1 MNRTMKQLFL
11 LVLILLFAVACSVEI
26 SSDSPTATRPAA
38 TNTAPAAEEDTAT
51 AMPTEETEEPAT
63 DEATDEEPDEPA
75 ATTEPAAEETEEAA
89 APAGTPP
96 PWASLG
102 LSGEIVFIAFDNEQ
116 RQNIHKLDLETGK
129 LQTLFESPEN
139 TLVTD
144 VAASPDGSQIVFAY
158 APPLPEGEIQFG
170 FTDLYIMPS
179 DGSAEPEVLV
189 ARGDDTETFFNL
201 SWPLD
206 DYIYYSHFV
215 PTTGSLGERIFASRI
230 ERMNLA
236 DGTAE
241 PLVENAS
248 WPRLSR
254 DGTQLAYVLDETLD
268 MILAEPDGSNPEVII
283 EGTDFPAVDAP
294 LFSLDHEWLFFSAIE
309 PEQNSLSW
317 LDRLMGVRPAYA
329 HNVPS
334 DWWRLNMGSGEMER
348 LTNLYEIGMYGDVS
362 EDGRR
367 VAFITSS
374 GIQVMNLDGSG
385 VFRLLSI
392 PATGTLNWIWE

>member
-1 MNRTMKQLFL
+1 MNRTLKQLVL

-26 SSDSPTATRPAA
+26 SSESPTATRPAA
-38 TNTAPAAEEDTAT
+38 TNTAPAPEEEEDTET
-51 AMPTEETEEPAT
+51 AVPTASTDETDEPAT
-63 DEATDEEPDEPA
+63 DEEPA
-75 ATTEPAAEETEEAA
+75 GEETEEAP

-96 PWASLG
+96 AWASLG
-102 LSGEIVFIAFDNEQ
+102 LSGELVFIAFNNEQ
-116 RQNIHKLDLETGK
+116 RQNIHKLDLETGE
-129 LQTLFESPEN
+129 LQTLFESPEG

-144 VAASPDGSQIVFAY
+144 VAVSPDGSQIVFAY
-158 APPLPEGEIQFG
+158 APPVPEGEIQFG
-170 FTDLYIMPS
+170 FTDLYIMPT

-189 ARGDDTETFFNL
+189 ARSDDTETFFNL

-206 DYIYYSHFV
+206 DYIYYAHFV
-215 PTTGSLGERIFASRI
+215 PTIGSLGERIFASRI
-230 ERMNLA
+230 ERLNMA

-254 DGTQLAYVLDETLD
+254 DGTRMAYVLDQTQD
-268 MILAEPDGSNPEVII
+268 MIIADPDGSNPEVII
-283 EGTDFPAVDAP
+283 EGGEFPAVDAP
-294 LFSLDHEWLFFSAIE
+294 LFSLDHEWFFFSAIE

-334 DWWRLNMGSGEMER
+334 DWWRMNMNTGEMER

-374 GIQVMNLDGSG
+374 GLQVMNLDGSG